1 MSLNLNRNEINDQ
14 QQDVI
19 EAELLDEI
27 SKLNVFLN

>member
-27 SKLNVFLN
+27 SKLKVFLN

>member
-1 MSLNLNRNEINDQ
+1 MSLNRNEINDQ

-27 SKLNVFLN
+27 SKLKVF

>member
-1 MSLNLNRNEINDQ
+1 MSLNLNRNEIKDQ

-27 SKLNVFLN
+27 SKLKVFLN

>member
-27 SKLNVFLN
+27 SKLKVF